1 MFSHQDLPLDDQMR
15 RDHLIK
21 MLSLGAFG
29 MAAYSPANAWFW
41 SSGPKKVEDD
51 KSIYSLQG
59 EVKVN
64 GRSADLDTRIGSGD
78 SVVTRDD
85 SEVIF
90 VVGGDSFIM
99 RSNSEM
105 TIEGAGFFIDS
116 LRMISGSVL
125 SVFAQR
131 TRGQAISVV
140 SPTATI
146 GIRGTGVY
154 MEMEPDLTYVCTC
167 YGQVVLASSADPN
180 DAQVITTTNHD
191 EPRYIT
197 SKAAGGS
204 RIRKAP
210 VKNHSDS
217 ELKLLE
223 AIVGRKVPKGFGEK
237 PYVK

>member
-1 MFSHQDLPLDDQMR
+1 MFSHRDSPLDDQKR

-21 MLSLGAFG
+21 ILSLGAFG
-29 MAAYSPANAWFW
+29 MVAHSPAHAWLW
-41 SSGPKKVEDD
+41 SSGAKKVEDD

-64 GRSADLDTRIGSGD
+64 GRVADLDTRIGSGD
-78 SVVTRDD
+78 SVTTQDE

-105 TIEGAGFFIDS
+105 TIEGAGFFIDT

-131 TRGQAISVV
+131 SPGQAIAVES
-140 SPTATI
+140 STATI

-167 YGQVVLASSADPN
+167 YGQVALASSVDPN

-197 SKAAGGS
+197 SKSAGGT

-210 VKNHSDS
+210 VKNHSDT

-223 AIVGRKVPKGFGEK
+223 AIVGRKVPKGFGAK
-237 PYVK
+237 SYAK